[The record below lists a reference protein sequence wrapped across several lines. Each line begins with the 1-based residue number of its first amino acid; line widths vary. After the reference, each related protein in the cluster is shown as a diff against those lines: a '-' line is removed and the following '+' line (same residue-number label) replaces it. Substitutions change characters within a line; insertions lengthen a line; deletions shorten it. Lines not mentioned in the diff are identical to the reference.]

1 MGHACTPADFPHSP
15 EPDGEHPVT
24 AVVAVVAILVAML
37 LIAWARVEVYGTDD
51 LIALVEDEAPAHS
64 TMSNT
69 GAAENEAATSRW
81 ATGFSH

>member
-15 EPDGEHPVT
+15 EPNGEHPVT
-24 AVVAVVAILVAML
+24 AVIAVAAILIAML
-37 LIAWARVEVYGTDD
+37 LIAWARIEVHGTDD
-51 LIALVEDEAPAHS
+51 LAAFVEDEPERS

-69 GAAENEAATSRW
+69 GAAENEAASSRW